1 MARLSAGVTLQGVD
15 PPQEFID
22 RAKEIEQL
30 GYDFLWVTDSSLHAR
45 YPYSYL
51 TLAAVNTESIRIGTN
66 CTHPFTRH
74 PAVNLNA
81 CVTVNEISGG
91 RMIIGVG
98 AGDAPCV
105 EVGHPIAKMRQLEEW
120 IQFAR
125 RLLTGEK
132 FSYEGTWFELN
143 DGNIKHG
150 LEAGVPEIWV
160 VATGPMMLE
169 LAGRAADGVLVAC
182 GTFKEGLEWALGKIR
197 KGAESVGRNFDDID
211 IGWHLFGVL
220 DDDIENARQR
230 GRSMAAWY
238 IARSNKTYLADLAG
252 VPPELAQEIRDNYIT
267 SGEFHEAKK
276 SIELTPPEYSDI
288 FVVAGGADVWMD
300 RIQMGLDLGVKH
312 VELFPMGDR
321 YTLVRNFANQVM
333 AINV

>member
-15 PPQEFID
+15 PPLEFID
-22 RAKEIEQL
+22 RAKEVEQL

-51 TLAAVNTESIRIGTN
+51 TLAALNTDSIKIGTN

-120 IQFAR
+120 VQFAR

-143 DGNIKHG
+143 DGNIKYG
-150 LEAGVPEIWV
+150 LEAGEPEIWV

-169 LAGRAADGVLVAC
+169 LAGRVADGVLVAC
-182 GTFKEGLEWALGKIR
+182 GTFKEGLEWALGKVR

-220 DDDIENARQR
+220 DDDVENARRR

-288 FVVAGGADVWMD
+288 FVVAGGADVWME